1 VETVLLLLALVLLV
15 AMLLIVPLLAFRLG
29 QWMTERFR
37 R

>member
-1 VETVLLLLALVLLV
+1 METFLLLLLLV
-15 AMLLIVPLLAFRLG
+15 VLIAVLIAVPLLAFRLG

>member
-15 AMLLIVPLLAFRLG
+15 ATLLIVPLLAFRLG